1 MVALTRM
8 QDDFQ
13 SYLLRKAEGVE
24 SHVVG
29 TERVPIATRLAIYGD
44 GYSLR
49 LIEAL
54 QANYPALA
62 KLLGDDEF
70 PILGAAYVQANDSHF
85 RSVRYYGAGLPDFLT
100 TQMPFAKSP
109 LLAELARWEWT
120 MTEVFDAADAEPI
133 GVEALAAVH
142 PESWPELR
150 FDLHPS
156 VRRLGLFWN
165 APQIWK
171 ALTSDEE
178 RPKAAVLAEPGQ
190 WALWRQGL
198 ANLLPLAT
206 GSGGRSAGCSPRR
219 RNLRRAL
226 HLPAPSF
233 HGGRDTLSRRGL
245 SAAMG
250 GVGLDR
256 RRASRAIGKRLRRP
270 GEAQIS
276 HWGFPMSLR
285 KSTTFRIVGFS
296 LAGLAFFT
304 AILHILTFAFTRTGT
319 TSITLRSLCNGPTVA
334 LPSSS
339 PS

>member
-198 ANLLPLAT
+198 QTYFRSLQAPEAEALDAARDGATFGELCTSLPRHFT
-206 GSGGRSAGCSPRR
+206 EEETP
-219 RNLRRAL
+219 
-226 HLPAPSF
+226 
-233 HGGRDTLSRRGL
+233 
-245 SAAMG
+245 
-250 GVGLDR
+250 
-256 RRASRAIGKRLRRP
+256 SRAAGFLRQWVES
-270 GEAQIS
+270 G
-276 HWGFPMSLR
+276 L
-285 KSTTFRIVGFS
+285 IVGV
-296 LAGLAFFT
+296 LPGL
-304 AILHILTFAFTRTGT
+304 LV
-319 TSITLRSLCNGPTVA
+319 ND
-334 LPSSS
+334 
-339 PS
+339 